1 MKSIVNV
8 NTTTIES
15 SDDTKQMHDQVSR
28 LLPWYI
34 NESLNAD
41 EKTLV
46 EEHLKHCQLCQ
57 QALAN
62 ELVLSKVIEPSI
74 QAPNVDMAFG
84 KMMNR
89 IESTSSTTTKNTS
102 SLFQQIRKKWLSPI
116 SIPVAWLVLPQLALL
131 LIVTLSL
138 TDLLKDEPNF
148 QALSNDNVN
157 GNAVN
162 SNVVIIF
169 KSKASLA
176 EVTATLQRYDARIVD
191 GPTVTNAYLLHVPNE
206 KVIHVVDGLRIDKNV
221 EYIHQLRDGEKHESL
236 PN

>member
-8 NTTTIES
+8 ATTNIGS
-15 SDDTKQMHDQVSR
+15 SDDTKQLHDQVSQ

-46 EEHLKHCQLCQ
+46 EAHLKHCQWCQ

-62 ELVLSKVIEPSI
+62 ERLMIKGIEPNI
-74 QAPNVDMAFG
+74 QVPNVDDAFV

-102 SLFQQIRKKWLSPI
+102 SLFQQIRKKWFSPV
-116 SIPVAWLVLPQLALL
+116 SIPMAWLVLPQFAVL
-131 LIVTLSL
+131 LIIVLSL
-138 TDLLKDEPNF
+138 TDLLKNEANY
-148 QALSNDNVN
+148 QALSN
-157 GNAVN
+157 GSAIN

-169 KSKASLA
+169 KSKATLA
-176 EVTATLQRYDARIVD
+176 EVTGTLQRYDARIVD
-191 GPTVTNAYLLHVPNE
+191 GPTVTNAYLLQVPNE
-206 KVIHVVDGLRIDKNV
+206 QLEQVINGLRIDKNV
-221 EYIHQLRDGEKHESL
+221 EYIHQLKDGEKHESL